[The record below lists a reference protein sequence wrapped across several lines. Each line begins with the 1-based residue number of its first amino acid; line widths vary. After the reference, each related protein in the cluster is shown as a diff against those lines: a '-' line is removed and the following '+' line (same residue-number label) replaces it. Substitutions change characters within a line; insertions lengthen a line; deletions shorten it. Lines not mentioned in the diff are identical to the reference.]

1 MVDPI
6 ANILPQPPRPDYG
19 HGRRGPR
26 GPRGRRG
33 RRGHDF
39 ARTCAWDVLMILVI
53 GGFTG
58 LKNLAIL

>member
-19 HGRRGPR
+19 HGRR

>member
-6 ANILPQPPRPDYG
+6 ANILPEPPRPDYG

-26 GPRGRRG
+26 G

-39 ARTCAWDVLMILVI
+39 ARTWVWDVLMILVI

-58 LKNLAIL
+58 LKNLDIL

>member
-1 MVDPI
+1 MVKTTSGINHPYKLMVDPI

-26 GPRGRRG
+26 GRRG

-39 ARTCAWDVLMILVI
+39 ARTCA
-53 GGFTG
+53 
-58 LKNLAIL
+58 